1 MSHCTST
8 IDRPTLGQAHSMVV
22 SGLKMLAKGVELY
35 VIALADAIIDRQE
48 VRRNLAS
55 LETFDDRMLKDI
67 GLTKVDIE
75 KVRQDTRRT
84 Q

>member
-1 MSHCTST
+1 
-8 IDRPTLGQAHSMVV
+8 MVV

-35 VIALADAIIDRQE
+35 VIALTDAIIDRQDA
-48 VRRNLAS
+48 RRNLAT

-67 GLTKVDIE
+67 GLTQADIE